1 MGSGSFSA
9 ALLWTARI
17 GLVAGALGLL
27 AACGGDPAPLPYEEQ
42 PVDELYNKA
51 MDEME
56 DGSLYEA
63 IEYFDEVERQHP
75 YSIWAR
81 RAMLMSAYANYQ
93 LNQYDPAVLA
103 AQRYIQLYPSS
114 EQAAYAY
121 YIIALCYYERISDV
135 ERDQSYT
142 QRALASLEDVVR
154 RYPRSEYARDAS
166 LKIDLALDHLAGKE
180 MEIGRYYLRQDD
192 YVASINRFRVVVLNF
207 QTTSHVPEAL
217 HRLVEAYLSLGIV
230 NEAQTAAAILGY
242 NYPGSRWY
250 EDSYRLLADEGY
262 EPKVREGSWISDA
275 WDSVF

>member
-262 EPKVREGSWISDA
+262 EPKVQEGSWISDA